1 MTSLERLAIA
11 GTAGLC
17 LLGQASAAS
26 AATIRCVNSTRSD
39 CQITHA
45 SIGAAIAAAS
55 AGDIIFVGAGTYNET
70 VMVDKELTFLGAHA
84 GRDAR
89 GRPGGATESI
99 INATALGPLNAGF
112 LVTANGVVIDGF
124 TIQGATDGNA
134 NGGGID
140 LKGGASPASGARI
153 LNNII
158 QNNAVGLYLNFE
170 GFAPVTN
177 VVVQRNQ
184 FKNNTVMAVGFGD
197 GIFTSGCQDV
207 TVAENTFTGH
217 ITAALGFNNSSNVKI
232 TGNQS
237 TGDATFVIFTG
248 STSSLFSNNRGSG
261 FTTQPSSTGNGG
273 AAVAI
278 GPNNTNLEISGND
291 LTSGA
296 TRGIRITTIFGAGAN
311 QNLGIRFN
319 NVRSMVLAGI
329 VAEPGMLND
338 STVESNTSAGNGG
351 DEIFV
356 DTGNANNVFLANQ
369 ARLTSGFG
377 TINGTC
383 RDNSVGTG
391 TAGTANYWFDN
402 RGTGTPAA
410 ICNP

>member
-26 AATIRCVNSTRSD
+26 AATIRCVNNTRSD
-39 CQITHA
+39 CQVNHA
-45 SIGAAIAAAS
+45 TIGVAVIAAA

-70 VMVDKELTFLGAHA
+70 VIVDKQLTFLGAQA

-89 GRPGGATESI
+89 GRPGGATESVV
-99 INATALGPLNAGF
+99 NATALGPLNAGF
-112 LVTANGVVIDGF
+112 FVTATGVVIDGF

-170 GFAPVTN
+170 GFAPVMN
-177 VVVQRNQ
+177 VVIQRNQ
-184 FKNNTVMAVGFGD
+184 FRNNTVMAVGFGD

-207 TVAENTFTGH
+207 TVADNTFTGH
-217 ITAALGFNNSSNVKI
+217 ITAALGFNNSSHVKI

-248 STSSLFSNNRGSG
+248 TTSSSFSHNRGSG
-261 FTTQPSSTGNGG
+261 FTSQPTSTGNGG

-278 GPNNTNLEISGND
+278 GPNNDDVEISSND
-291 LTSGA
+291 LSGGA
-296 TRGIRITTIFGAGAN
+296 TRGIRVTTLFGPGAN
-311 QNLGIRFN
+311 QNLGIRSN
-319 NVRSMVLAGI
+319 QVRSMVLAGI
-329 VAEPGMLND
+329 AVEPGMLNG
-338 STVESNTSAGNGG
+338 STIEANSSSSNGG

-356 DTGNANNVFLANQ
+356 DTGNSDNVLIANLA
-369 ARLTSGFG
+369 RVTTGFG

-383 RDNSVGTG
+383 RDNSVGTA

-402 RGTGTPAA
+402 LGTGTPPG
-410 ICNP
+410 ICN